1 MSPSIA
7 SFLPVLLGI
16 ASAQVAQGILG
27 PLIPLL
33 LVEQHVST
41 AAIGMVASAHSA
53 GFLLGSVFCQR
64 IIPRLGHGR
73 AFVVFAVLAADA
85 ILLMALWQSPLG
97 WAVLRAAQGAAYA
110 GLCIIAESWL
120 NARAD
125 NASRGRVFALY
136 MIASWGGGMLGPVV
150 LSLVPPSVLLIVG
163 AGMAYATALLP
174 VALVQ
179 PASPA
184 ANMHARM
191 GLLALL
197 RVSPVGLACGLSA
210 GLANSSFHA
219 LTPVYLQNL
228 GHSAASVGLFAVGA
242 NLAGLLIQMP
252 AGVLSDRIGRRPV
265 ALMSLLSAGAV
276 AVGFLVAGAAPLPV
290 LLVLGAALSGLA
302 APLYGLGAGLTNDRL
317 DSGDAVAAAGALL
330 IAWSVGATI
339 GPAVAGVAMERFGPA
354 GLFMYLVA
362 IFAGMALFTAW
373 RMMLRGEPPRE
384 RRTAFVPA
392 PTPPARL
399 PANTDA

>member
-1 MSPSIA
+1 MAPPVL

-33 LVEQHVST
+33 LVEQHVATSS
-41 AAIGMVASAHSA
+41 IGMVASAHSA
-53 GFLLGSVFCQR
+53 GFLLGSIFCQR

-85 ILLMALWQSPLG
+85 ILLMALWQSALG
-97 WAVLRAAQGAAYA
+97 WAVLRACQGAAYA

-150 LSLVPPSVLLIVG
+150 LSLVAPSVLLIVG

-174 VALVQ
+174 VALIQ
-179 PASPA
+179 PPSPQSNA
-184 ANMHARM
+184 HARM

-197 RVSPVGLACGLSA
+197 RISPVGLACGLSA

-228 GHSAASVGLFAVGA
+228 GHSAASVGMFAVGA

-252 AGVLSDRIGRRPV
+252 AGMLSDRIGRRPV
-265 ALMSLLSAGAV
+265 ALMSLLSAGAM
-276 AVGFLVAGAAPLPV
+276 AVGFLLAGSAPLPV
-290 LLVLGAALSGLA
+290 LLGLGAALSGLA

-330 IAWSVGATI
+330 ISWSVGATI
-339 GPAVAGVAMERFGPA
+339 GPAVAGMAMEWFGPR
-354 GLFMYLVA
+354 GLFIYLVA

-373 RMMLRGEPPRE
+373 RMMMRGEPPRE

-392 PTPPARL
+392 PTTPARL